1 MAPDVGEGRADQV
14 VDERPDDREPWLPR
28 HIDKAVQHALWKMIA
43 DRVKQDF
50 RGGTYRILEKPYQI
64 QFFATYN
71 MKLHRK

>member
-43 DRVKQDF
+43 DGVKQDF
-50 RGGTYRILEKPYQI
+50 RGGTVFIEKPYQI
-64 QFFATYN
+64 SFFETYN
-71 MKLHRK
+71 MMLHRP